1 MTLPKIT
8 PSIQNALILTGIT
21 VVGSML
27 VVSWQ
32 HHCARKTMLLAHKL
46 IMDEICFFKETVH
59 DKE

>member
-46 IMDEICFFKETVH
+46 IMYEICFKETVH

>member
-46 IMDEICFFKETVH
+46 FMDEICFKETVH